1 VIPITLKNI
10 EKHRKLEIFSFSGGN
25 FLTEFVS
32 TVFGGWLFFFYETE
46 IGLDGW
52 LITLGYTIYAVWNAF
67 NSPIL
72 GYYTNRNTR
81 LTKRWGRHFPWIL
94 ISAFPWFIMLFFI
107 YSPPIFNPNNYQ
119 WLIFIWFTAFICLF
133 SFFFTIFA
141 VNYTSLFPKKFRSGN
156 ERRKASSIIGAIS
169 FVAAGFANIFPAF
182 LIQFDKVS
190 SYSYMALFS
199 MIIATC
205 IMILTIP
212 GIRENKQKIDLD
224 FNLSHQKENPKFLKS
239 LIYAL
244 KQRNFVVII
253 IVYFLNLII
262 MKSIGAAFPY
272 AVKYIFNAP
281 AITIALISL
290 FYIIGAVV
298 SMPLWTKIGNTIND
312 NKKLLLIS
320 GILMAFSLVFL
331 LFVWDILSS
340 LPGAFFYGFCFAG
353 FWTIITLTI
362 NADVLDE
369 IAVETGERNES
380 IYMGIRGFFVNFSIV
395 AQSFVFTIIHKA
407 TGFIEDL
414 EVQTELAQWGIR
426 FTLALIPLIC
436 AILALIIFWKI
447 YNITPEKVKHNR
459 KRLEELNI

>member
-224 FNLSHQKENPKFLKS
+224 FNLSHQKENPKLHTITK
-239 LIYAL
+239 
-244 KQRNFVVII
+244 VINSREP
-253 IVYFLNLII
+253 V
-262 MKSIGAAFPY
+262 
-272 AVKYIFNAP
+272 
-281 AITIALISL
+281 
-290 FYIIGAVV
+290 
-298 SMPLWTKIGNTIND
+298 
-312 NKKLLLIS
+312 
-320 GILMAFSLVFL
+320 
-331 LFVWDILSS
+331 
-340 LPGAFFYGFCFAG
+340 
-353 FWTIITLTI
+353 
-362 NADVLDE
+362 
-369 IAVETGERNES
+369 
-380 IYMGIRGFFVNFSIV
+380 
-395 AQSFVFTIIHKA
+395 
-407 TGFIEDL
+407 
-414 EVQTELAQWGIR
+414 
-426 FTLALIPLIC
+426 
-436 AILALIIFWKI
+436 
-447 YNITPEKVKHNR
+447 
-459 KRLEELNI
+459 